1 MFIVFKHV
9 CLMQASNA
17 MRDLINVL
25 QLQLKYN
32 AVYENNICDAAVH
45 RVLVARNIYH
55 ST

>member
-1 MFIVFKHV
+1 MFIASKHV
-9 CLMQASNA
+9 CLMQASNT

-32 AVYENNICDAAVH
+32 AVYENNISDAAVH
-45 RVLVARNIYH
+45 RALVTRNIYL